1 MAKLERIIAEK
12 AQLGRPAVPAD
23 FGTGQGLENLGNALE
38 TSAAVTD
45 QLFRAAEQAAIGKAR
60 SNLAVELNDF
70 RIELKSRVDHVND
83 VKDFE
88 EFKRKATEKHRS
100 TIVTNA
106 GRRQFDDD
114 IFDVVERARVE
125 TIIGARNKAM
135 AQIRI
140 DTAETA
146 NDFKNLF
153 IDSDDD
159 SARKKHF
166 DDGIAAINRAEAMGG
181 LTPEKAELDRIAF
194 HDEALAGLAFR
205 MIQESQSPADAQEVV
220 EQLINPEGPFKT
232 MDSLA
237 RQKSIAAAKTRQVFE
252 VDKIKTHL
260 KWLQSQQTRALKIR
274 KENGAMA
281 MYREMLKDGGSL
293 TTEYITTNINDLSPA
308 MIVKGM
314 ASVAIGGGF
323 KGPPFDPE
331 EVMKVAKI
339 EADDPATF
347 RIMDLDPVKLGTLF
361 ESFINRQRIAAS
373 KVADIGPTPA
383 KTLQVRIEALK
394 LSGRDGARFHDLFW
408 SKHTIWVNEHKGRQ
422 PGFSDTVTILNE
434 IEEERDLPFWRDRT
448 PDLNVEAERVRPG
461 IDQTVVRNIVK
472 MIEDS
477 GGVASKQA
485 VDNILAD
492 EAQKAEKR
500 GQRNPTLQRAPL
512 PPPPPPPPVEP
523 RGPLRPRILP
533 DIPPPPPPR
542 PGGSGKF

>member
-114 IFDVVERARVE
+114 VFDVVERARVE

-205 MIQESQSPADAQEVV
+205 MIQESQSPADAQEVI
-220 EQLINPEGPFKT
+220 EQLQNPEGPFKT

-237 RQKSIAAAKTRQVFE
+237 RQKAIQAAKTRGAFE
-252 VDKIKTHL
+252 EEKVKTNIK
-260 KWLQSQQTRALKIR
+260 WIQSQAALQKKVR
-274 KENGAMA
+274 LDNGAMR
-281 MYREMLKDGGSL
+281 MYAEMLRDGGSL
-293 TTEYITTNINDLSPA
+293 TTEWITKNFNDLSPA
-308 MIVKGM
+308 MVDKGM
-314 ASVAIGGGF
+314 ASVRTGGGF
-323 KGPPFDPE
+323 PGAAFDAD
-331 EVMKVAKI
+331 EVIRVAGI
-339 EADDPATF
+339 EANNPQLF
-347 RIMDLDPVKLGTLF
+347 RKMPLDPVKLGTQF
-361 ESFINRQRIAAS
+361 TFFIARQRAAAS
-373 KVADIGPTPA
+373 KPSDLGPTPA
-383 KTLQVRIEALK
+383 KALQTRIDKLK
-394 LSGRDGARFHDLFW
+394 LGKVDGARFLELFW
-408 SKHTIWVNEHKGRQ
+408 ARHAQFRNENQGRA
-422 PGFSDTVTILNE
+422 PGFADVVTLLNDVE
-434 IEEERDLPFWRDRT
+434 GERKDAGFAFFDRT
-448 PDLNVEAERVRPG
+448 PDLDVEAERIHEGV
-461 IDQTVVRNIVK
+461 DQGVVRRIVGV
-472 MIEDS
+472 IQEE
-477 GGVASKQA
+477 GGIASRA
-485 VDNILAD
+485 LVDQIIAD
-492 EAQKAEKR
+492 ELAKAA
-500 GQRNPTLQRAPL
+500 QRA
-512 PPPPPPPPVEP
+512 
-523 RGPLRPRILP
+523 RPNAPTRLAPEFVP
-533 DIPPPPPPR
+533 DIPPPP
-542 PGGSGKF
+542 GKFD